1 MHILTLPLKIINVRN
16 LMRIRSHNRLYLE
29 GLIMTSYVTFITRLV
44 INQLNGSVNNVF
56 IFINILIFFLKAGE
70 QLKQPEKM

>member
-16 LMRIRSHNRLYLE
+16 FMRIRIHNRLYLE

>member
-1 MHILTLPLKIINVRN
+1 
-16 LMRIRSHNRLYLE
+16 MRICIHNRLYLE
-29 GLIMTSYVTFITRLV
+29 GLIITSYVTFITRLV

-70 QLKQPEKM
+70 QLKQPEKMWTIEWPKCQNKP